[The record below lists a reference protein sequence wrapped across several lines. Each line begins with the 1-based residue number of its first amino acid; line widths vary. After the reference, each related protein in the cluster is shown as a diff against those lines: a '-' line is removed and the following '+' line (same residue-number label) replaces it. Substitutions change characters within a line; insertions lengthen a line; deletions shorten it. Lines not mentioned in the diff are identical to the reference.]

1 MKRMEGE
8 SLRQGSLP
16 PRGGHNSGFF
26 PKTALSPALYY
37 GIMAISCRKTSGAV
51 GKNRFVWQPAMRKEF
66 MYEEQ

>member
-1 MKRMEGE
+1 MAA
-8 SLRQGSLP
+8 
-16 PRGGHNSGFF
+16 FF